1 MKILIII
8 GGFFPGQKFG
18 GPPVSV
24 DNFCSLLKD
33 ECDCF
38 IVTSNHDMNSNIIYA
53 NIQIGWN
60 NRGNCK
66 VLYLSD
72 SEYKYKKFREVI
84 KEISPDI
91 IYLQGLFQECIIPCL
106 ILAKKYNIPVMLA
119 PRGEI
124 CEGAFK
130 KKYKKIPYI
139 AFLKVFKL
147 IENVHFQSTSEEET
161 EAINNILG
169 VCDERIHF
177 MTNIPSIP
185 KERNISINKKE
196 GLANIVFL
204 SRIVPKKNLC
214 FALDCLKFVK
224 GNVNFDIYGT
234 LEDEKYWMECKKKIN
249 ELPENIK
256 VEYKG
261 EKSHEEVHNT
271 IAKYDA
277 FLFPTLSENFG
288 HVIAEALM
296 VGCPVII
303 SDQTPWTDVKNIEGG
318 WSVSLNN
325 INGFIEAIQNIIDAD
340 YQKEKIYKYNVMKYV
355 DEKLNLRELKVIYLN
370 CFKDILREMKK

>member
-1 MKILIII
+1 MKVLIIM

-38 IVTSNHDMNSNIIYA
+38 IVTSNHDMDNNNVYPNIHS
-53 NIQIGWN
+53 GWN
-60 NRGNCK
+60 DRGNCK

-72 SEYKYKKFREVI
+72 KEYRYKKFEAVI

-91 IYLQGLFQECIIPCL
+91 IYLQGLFQYCVIPCL
-106 ILAKKYNIPVMLA
+106 RLAKKYNISVMLA
-119 PRGEI
+119 PRGEL
-124 CEGAFK
+124 CSGAFK

-139 AFLKVFKL
+139 VFLRTFNLLK
-147 IENVHFQSTSEEET
+147 NVHFQSTSDEES
-161 EAINNILG
+161 EAIQKILA
-169 VCDERIHF
+169 VDKERVHF

-185 KERNISINKKE
+185 KDRNIYVDKKE
-196 GLANIVFL
+196 GEARLIFI
-204 SRIVPKKNLC
+204 SRIVPKKNLHM
-214 FALDCLKFVK
+214 ALNYLHNVK
-224 GNVNFDIYGT
+224 GKVTFDIYGS
-234 LEDEKYWMECKKKIN
+234 LEDEQYWSECRKKIAG
-249 ELPENIK
+249 LPENIK

-261 EKSHEEVHNT
+261 SISHDEVHDT
-271 IAKYDA
+271 FKRYDA

-303 SDQTPWTDVKNIEGG
+303 SDQTPWTDVNNIEGG
-318 WSVSLNN
+318 WSIALENPKEFVV
-325 INGFIEAIQNIIDAD
+325 AIQIIVNANCE
-340 YQKEKIYKYNVMKYV
+340 QEKIYKKHILNYIEK
-355 DEKLNLRELKVIYLN
+355 KLNLTELKELYYNGFENAVVE
-370 CFKDILREMKK
+370 RR

>member
-1 MKILIII
+1 MKVLIIM

-33 ECDCF
+33 EYECF
-38 IVTSNHDMNSNIIYA
+38 IVTSNHDMDNNNVYPTIHP
-53 NIQIGWN
+53 GWN
-60 NRGNCK
+60 DRGNCR

-72 SEYKYKKFREVI
+72 KEYKYKKFETVI

-91 IYLQGLFQECIIPCL
+91 IYLQGLFQYCVIPCL
-106 ILAKKYNIPVMLA
+106 RLAKKYNISVMLA
-119 PRGEI
+119 PRGEL
-124 CEGAFK
+124 CSGAFK

-139 AFLKVFKL
+139 AFLRAVNLLK
-147 IENVHFQSTSEEET
+147 NVHFQSTSDEES
-161 EAINNILG
+161 EAIKKLLA
-169 VCDERIHF
+169 VDKERVHF

-185 KERNISINKKE
+185 KDRNIYVDKKE
-196 GLANIVFL
+196 GEARLIFI
-204 SRIVPKKNLC
+204 SRIVPKKNLHM
-214 FALDCLKFVK
+214 ALNYLRHIK
-224 GNVNFDIYGT
+224 GDVTFDIYGS
-234 LEDEKYWMECKKKIN
+234 LENEQYWSECRKKIA

-261 EKSHEEVHNT
+261 SLSHDEVHDT
-271 IAKYDA
+271 FKRYDA

-303 SDQTPWTDVKNIEGG
+303 SDQTPWTDVNNIEGG
-318 WSVSLNN
+318 WSISLSDSNKFVDAIQEIVN
-325 INGFIEAIQNIIDAD
+325 ATQRKEMTYKENTMQFIE
-340 YQKEKIYKYNVMKYV
+340 KRM
-355 DEKLNLRELKVIYLN
+355 NLQELKDNYFDNFQKAVLEKN
-370 CFKDILREMKK
+370 